1 MAIIVVSQNQL
12 TPIDPNSGDTIIVM
26 SGVAVAVTGNDALA
40 GFFDTDLVVFVDGV
54 LVGEDNGAELG
65 ADATVTIG
73 SNGALIGQ
81 SAGLWLNGAGSV
93 VHNRGTIQSEGDG
106 PSFVD
111 SAVVFNGT
119 SNAAMTNDG
128 AIVGGGVGINMAFST
143 GTVLTNMGS
152 ITANLEA
159 IIGFGGLRLDNTG
172 SITSA
177 TTVAVDLSSATTNG
191 LRLVN
196 SGTIKGATVAIE
208 GGAAVDIVRNT
219 GVIDGDVS
227 LSGGNDRLSNWGEI
241 FGDVDLGDD
250 DDLYRGLQD
259 GLVEGVINAGN
270 GDDTVRGGSS
280 DDVMNGQAGNDSL
293 VGGGGDDSLVGEIG
307 NDTLVGGAGDD
318 TLVGGAGLDLF
329 VFSGNF
335 GRDRIIGFSANDKEK
350 IDLQGV
356 PTIVDFADLTARHL
370 RQEGSDTVIDDDRG
384 NIIVLVNFAIA
395 NLSAGDFIF

>member
-1 MAIIVVSQNQL
+1 M
-12 TPIDPNSGDTIIVM
+12 
-26 SGVAVAVTGNDALA
+26 TGNDALA

-307 NDTLVGGAGDD
+307 TIPSSAAPVTTPWSAALVWTSSSSQA
-318 TLVGGAGLDLF
+318 TSVATA
-329 VFSGNF
+329 S
-335 GRDRIIGFSANDKEK
+335 SASA
-350 IDLQGV
+350 
-356 PTIVDFADLTARHL
+356 PTIRRRSTFRASRPSWTSPISRHGTCARKAATPSSTTTG
-370 RQEGSDTVIDDDRG
+370 ETSSS
-384 NIIVLVNFAIA
+384 
-395 NLSAGDFIF
+395 LSTSQSQT